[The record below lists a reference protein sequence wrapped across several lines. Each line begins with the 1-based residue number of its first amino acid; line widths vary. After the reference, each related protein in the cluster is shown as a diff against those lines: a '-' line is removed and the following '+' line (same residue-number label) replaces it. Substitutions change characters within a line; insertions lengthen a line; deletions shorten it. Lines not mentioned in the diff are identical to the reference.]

1 MPRSSA
7 HPDRWRKNMA
17 KNTNASSKDI
27 NDEPFVLTRSFDA
40 PRDLLWKVW
49 TQSEHLGKWFSPKG
63 FKILAARMDFRVGGI
78 YHYGLE
84 TPDGKPMWGKWEFRE
99 IAAPERIV
107 LIQSF
112 SDENGGLARHPM
124 APDWPQFMLS
134 TMTFAAQGNKTKFT
148 LTWTPH
154 KATEV
159 ERRTFDAGRASM
171 EMGWGG
177 TMEQLIAYLAKL
189 QS

>member
-1 MPRSSA
+1 MAAKNSSA
-7 HPDRWRKNMA
+7 
-17 KNTNASSKDI
+17 
-27 NDEPFVLTRSFDA
+27 DEAAGEAFLITRIFDA

-49 TQSEHLGKWFSPKG
+49 TQGEHLGKWFSPKG
-63 FKILAARMDFRVGGI
+63 FKILAAKMDFRVGGI

-107 LIQSF
+107 LIQCF
-112 SDENGGLARHPM
+112 SDEKGGITRHPM
-124 APDWPQFMLS
+124 APDWPQFTLS
-134 TMTFAAQGNKTKFT
+134 TMTFIAQGNKTKFT
-148 LTWTPH
+148 LTWVPY

-159 ERRTFDAGRASM
+159 ERKTFDAGRAGM
-171 EMGWGG
+171 ETGWGG
-177 TMEQLIAYLAKL
+177 TMEQLLAYLAKL